1 MNSFIR
7 KYSANTLIVSF
18 LLLVLSLFLF
28 LQPAASLNFIINLLG
43 CIAILDG
50 IIHIVSYILTPSET
64 KSYSFELIQGILVA
78 LIGFVFVYNPQIV
91 ASFLPII
98 VGAWIIMEG
107 MVKFQFSFNLKATG
121 SNNWLMILLLSILS
135 MIFGLIVI
143 FNPFGTA
150 ITITALIGIFLF
162 ISQVLNIIESI
173 YVIRKFK

>member
-18 LLLVLSLFLF
+18 LLLILSLFLF
-28 LQPAASLNFIINLLG
+28 LKPAASLNFIINLLG

-50 IIHIVSYILTPSET
+50 IIHIVSYILTPSES
-64 KSYSFELIQGILVA
+64 KSYSFELIQGIIVA

-91 ASFLPII
+91 ASFLPFI
-98 VGAWIIMEG
+98 VGTWIIMEG
-107 MVKFQFSFNLKATG
+107 MVKFQFAFNLRATN
-121 SNNWLMILLLSILS
+121 SDNWLIILLLSIIS
-135 MIFGLIVI
+135 IIFGVIVI

-162 ISQVLNIIESI
+162 ISQILNIIESI